1 MAVISCQE
9 AAPRFHAR
17 LNAVGKTYC
26 YRIHNSRIPA
36 VFDRRLVWQI
46 EQQLDVDAMKTA
58 AKYLVGTH
66 DFAAFT
72 SAKNK
77 KKSTVRSIES
87 ILFEQNGADIRISF
101 RGDGF
106 LFHMVRI
113 LTGTLVEVGLGV
125 RRPEEI
131 AAILDGKDRQK
142 AGMLAPASGLC
153 LMEVYYQ

>member
-1 MAVISCQE
+1 M
-9 AAPRFHAR
+9 
-17 LNAVGKTYC
+17 
-26 YRIHNSRIPA
+26 
-36 VFDRRLVWQI
+36 
-46 EQQLDVDAMKTA
+46 
-58 AKYLVGTH
+58 
-66 DFAAFT
+66 
-72 SAKNK
+72 
-77 KKSTVRSIES
+77 
-87 ILFEQNGADIRISF
+87 FEQNSADIRISF

-131 AAILDGKDRQK
+131 AAILDGKDRKK

>member
-1 MAVISCQE
+1 MAD
-9 AAPRFHAR
+9 RT
-17 LNAVGKTYC
+17 AV
-26 YRIHNSRIPA
+26 N
-36 VFDRRLVWQI
+36 
-46 EQQLDVDAMKTA
+46 VDAMKTA

-66 DFAAFT
+66 DFCSVYLRKKQEKIDCPLDRVHFVR
-72 SAKNK
+72 AKRRGYPDFF
-77 KKSTVRSIES
+77 S
-87 ILFEQNGADIRISF
+87 
-101 RGDGF
+101 GDGF

-131 AAILDGKDRQK
+131 AAILDGKDRQN